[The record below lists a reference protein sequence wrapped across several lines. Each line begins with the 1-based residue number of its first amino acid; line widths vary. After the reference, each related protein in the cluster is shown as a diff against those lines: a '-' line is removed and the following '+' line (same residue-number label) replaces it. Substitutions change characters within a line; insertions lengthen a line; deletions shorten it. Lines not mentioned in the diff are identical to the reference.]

1 MYIEGCPTSSS
12 YYCLPR
18 VQNFWVLYFKHT
30 WGHILVIMLLRTYT
44 CRYSWAAPLIPLQA
58 LLATSGR
65 TAAGH
70 GLTCVRI
77 EKEQRK
83 EKGPPA
89 AVLFSVQV
97 RALPLT
103 LSARGRRPPA
113 QQRLA
118 PFFHASALPTRRL
131 VRRHTVY
138 TRPALNWAP
147 RP

>member
-1 MYIEGCPTSSS
+1 
-12 YYCLPR
+12 
-18 VQNFWVLYFKHT
+18 
-30 WGHILVIMLLRTYT
+30 VIMLLRTYPGDHAT
-44 CRYSWAAPLIPLQA
+44 EDIAPLIPLQA

-89 AVLFSVQV
+89 AVLFF
-97 RALPLT
+97 RASARSPAHT
-103 LSARGRRPPA
+103 FHARGRRPPA
-113 QQRLA
+113 QQRLV

-147 RP
+147 RLETRR